1 MSIKMPESIEVCI
14 PSFCRAF
21 EASFT
26 VREWSKSPIGNTKL
40 LWSTSGGIRGNKH
53 PAQST
58 VFCIE
63 LPQDDLLLVD
73 VAISI
78 VDFGV

>member
-1 MSIKMPESIEVCI
+1 M
-14 PSFCRAF
+14 
-21 EASFT
+21 
-26 VREWSKSPIGNTKL
+26 REWSKSPIGNTKL